1 VGSQPDSGAFERYLA
16 EHPGAVKLWIGGH
29 THTHPEDSHGG
40 KTHIERRWGGTFFMN
55 VASLSRH
62 HMPITTLPISRLL
75 TFTPGSSE
83 VVVQCYLHT
92 DQYAPQ
98 GWYDKA
104 ERTLDLG
111 VPFAW

>member
-1 VGSQPDSGAFERYLA
+1 MGGEPDSGAFERYLT
-16 EHPGAVKLWIGGH
+16 EHPGAVRLWIGGH
-29 THTHPEDSHGG
+29 THTHPDDSHGG

-75 TFTPGSSE
+75 TFTPGSAE

-104 ERTLDLG
+104 ERTLNLG
-111 VPFAW
+111 VAFRW